1 MAAHAL
7 SLVPVSAW
15 TPDRRRPPLR
25 LTCGPTNQVAAALT
39 SRPGE
44 GARGKHRSAGTP
56 RGRSPNRHAE
66 PCAGRRVHAAGERV
80 DVGQL
85 RVLAVCSVHGQP
97 PRRRSRRCWS
107 CAVLVAVTSTV
118 PRQGHARPTAREV
131 GLHCSG
137 ARSVWRSWGQRRAA
151 AGILPWSAGDSAAS
165 LPVECGRRA
174 RTPSPAESGGCWEP
188 DPVHDATP
196 VADGRQVAA
205 IPGTKAGSTPATSTT
220 GSQWPQPNRG
230 CRPGPGCCCSLT
242 VGVTHIGPL
251 WGSVIAP
258 TRGSAI
264 AQECASQKV
273 LTARRG
279 RASAPLTMWLAR
291 RGPGSIGLR
300 SGCRSA
306 K

>member
-131 GLHCSG
+131 GFTVLVPVAFGGHG
-137 ARSVWRSWGQRRAA
+137 ASAGPRPASCPGLRETLPRRSRSSAVGGQGRRRRPNPAA
-151 AGILPWSAGDSAAS
+151 AGSLTPCTTRRRLRMGGRLRLYRVPKPVQRRPPAQPAPNGRSRTGVAGQVQGAAVRSQWALPIPAQK
-165 LPVECGRRA
+165 GRGLVGMPLRL
-174 RTPSPAESGGCWEP
+174 GG
-188 DPVHDATP
+188 
-196 VADGRQVAA
+196 
-205 IPGTKAGSTPATSTT
+205 AGSHLSKAE
-220 GSQWPQPNRG
+220 QDE
-230 CRPGPGCCCSLT
+230 PG
-242 VGVTHIGPL
+242 
-251 WGSVIAP
+251 
-258 TRGSAI
+258 
-264 AQECASQKV
+264 
-273 LTARRG
+273 
-279 RASAPLTMWLAR
+279 
-291 RGPGSIGLR
+291 
-300 SGCRSA
+300 
-306 K
+306 